1 MLALVLKRFL
11 QTIPVLI
18 AVSMIVFAVLHLIPG
33 DPVRLMV
40 GDVPISPEVYEQLR
54 HQLGL
59 DQPLIVQYGH
69 FLMNAVT
76 GDLGESITTRRPVVD
91 VIATSLVPTMQLA
104 LAAVVF
110 STIVGIA
117 LGTIAAMK
125 AGTVWDLVAMLV
137 SLIGISAPSFWLG
150 LILIYVFSVELGWF
164 PVTSGTSPAGLVLP
178 TISLGLFA
186 VGINARLVR
195 GSLVEVMRS
204 DYIVTAKAK
213 GLTHRTVVIRHGL
226 KNALLP
232 VVTMTG
238 LQLGLFLGGAVVTET
253 VFARPGLGKTL
264 LDAILK
270 KDIPVVQG
278 VFMVMVV
285 FYVVAQLIVDLIYSL
300 LDPRVRIG

>member
-1 MLALVLKRFL
+1 MLVIVFRRFL
-11 QTIPVLI
+11 QTIPVLL
-18 AVSMIVFAVLHLIPG
+18 AVSMIIFAVLHLIPG

-40 GDVPISPEVYEQLR
+40 GDVPMSQEVYEQLR
-54 HQLGL
+54 HELGF
-59 DQPLIVQYGH
+59 DQPVIVQYGH
-69 FLMNAVT
+69 FLLNLIT
-76 GDLGESITTRRPVVD
+76 GDLGDSLTTRRPVVD
-91 VIATSLVPTMQLA
+91 VIASSLMPTVQLA

-110 STIVGIA
+110 STVVGIV

-125 AGTVWDLVAMLV
+125 AGTIWDLAAMLT

-164 PVTSGTSPAGLVLP
+164 PVTSGTSLSGLVLP

-195 GSLVEVMRS
+195 GSLIEVMRS
-204 DYIVTAKAK
+204 DYVTTAKAK
-213 GLTHRTVVIRHGL
+213 GLSHRTVVVRHAL

-238 LQLGLFLGGAVVTET
+238 LQLGLFLGGAVITET

-278 VFMVMVV
+278 IFMVMVI

-300 LDPRVRIG
+300 LDPRVRIQ